1 MCIMKAWELA
11 PPTLPSISS
20 RAPHETHSPAPQQDH
35 DELDD
40 VPTSL
45 SGVAAGD
52 LGHPRAHLVQEDSSQ
67 LETWPR
73 VTCHVMSLCDG
84 AHRGRLAAKC

>member
-20 RAPHETHSPAPQQDH
+20 RAPDKTHLPAPQQDH

-45 SGVAAGD
+45 SGVAGGD

-73 VTCHVMSLCDG
+73 VTCHVM
-84 AHRGRLAAKC
+84 